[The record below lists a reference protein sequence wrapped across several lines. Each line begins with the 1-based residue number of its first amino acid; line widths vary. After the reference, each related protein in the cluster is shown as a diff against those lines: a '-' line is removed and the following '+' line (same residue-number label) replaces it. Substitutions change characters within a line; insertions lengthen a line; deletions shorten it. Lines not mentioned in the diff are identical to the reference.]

1 MGDYLKGMTLGV
13 GVGIVIGMII
23 VAKNKKL
30 AGKISEGVDTASKK
44 IQEAKEM
51 IGEKIEE
58 CQQRNENKGQ
68 EDCGCQQ
75 PKKSK
80 NC

>member
-1 MGDYLKGMTLGV
+1 MKDYLNGMMLGIGV
-13 GVGIVIGMII
+13 GMAVGMII

-30 AGKISEGVDTASKK
+30 AGKISEGVDTASEKF
-44 IQEAKEM
+44 QEAKEA

-58 CQQRNENKGQ
+58 CQQKDENKAP
-68 EDCGCQQ
+68 EECGCQQ

-80 NC
+80 NY